1 MSIASRHLVGAV
13 MLHHHRPH
21 AVGMTACVQ
30 ECYLLAIAFF
40 CSAAA
45 TWHTSRIA
53 SHCKRSGCTFYGSTE
68 TPNGYV
74 QFTSSVIYFIC
85 LLPLWSRRS
94 WNLSE
99 LFWLNVLF
107 LISFLW
113 FPIFFFGRV
122 ICIRIGW
129 TWPSGS
135 EWRMY
140 APFPWQWR
148 TSAAIFDLCTECHV
162 LSYKHWM
169 CISYE
174 YI

>member
-1 MSIASRHLVGAV
+1 

-21 AVGMTACVQ
+21 AVWYDRVCARVLFARNC
-30 ECYLLAIAFF
+30 FF

-113 FPIFFFGRV
+113 FPIFFFRS
-122 ICIRIGW
+122 CYLYTNW
-129 TWPSGS
+129 
-135 EWRMY
+135 MDM
-140 APFPWQWR
+140 AKWQWMKNVR
-148 TSAAIFDLCTECHV
+148 SFSMAMANICGNIWSLHRMSCLIIQALNV
-162 LSYKHWM
+162 
-169 CISYE
+169 
-174 YI
+174 YIIRVYIILL